1 LIARWLCAHVGL
13 NGRVRS
19 EEWSSST
26 AEEWRAWGCA
36 SGRMVGLAGSTFQML
51 LPQSSWLLQLRT
63 VSSFL
68 HSTLPIY
75 PKAKRVA
82 SHASLSLASNRR
94 SNVALRGL
102 AKPVVLSRHAIEDA
116 ALSGSSDRATPTGP
130 YCVLTCALMDPT
142 TLGSGVSWAS
152 STYGSRLHHVLLH
165 DCRNRVKMLSNAADS
180 LGLQSVKGSG
190 KRSAWL
196 MRVRMAIDGGGEF
209 ARSCL
214 TDSPLALSPL
224 QPS

>member
-1 LIARWLCAHVGL
+1 MACLPPGD
-13 NGRVRS
+13 G
-19 EEWSSST
+19 
-26 AEEWRAWGCA
+26 A
-36 SGRMVGLAGSTFQML
+36 SGRMVGLAGSTLQML

-94 SNVALRGL
+94 SNVALQGL
-102 AKPVVLSRHAIEDA
+102 AKPVVLSKHASCRCCRGKQALLEDA

-130 YCVLTCALMDPT
+130 YCVLTCASMNPT

>member
-1 LIARWLCAHVGL
+1 VPDSWG
-13 NGRVRS
+13 
-19 EEWSSST
+19 
-26 AEEWRAWGCA
+26 WRA
-36 SGRMVGLAGSTFQML
+36 SGRMVGLAGSTLQML

-63 VSSFL
+63 VSSFP

-94 SNVALRGL
+94 SNVALQGL
-102 AKPVVLSRHAIEDA
+102 AKPVVLSRHASCRCCRGKQALLEDA

-130 YCVLTCALMDPT
+130 YCVLTCASMDPT

-196 MRVRMAIDGGGEF
+196 MRVLMAVDGEGNF
-209 ARSCL
+209 ASSCL

-224 QPS
+224 QPAEHYCGRLCC